1 MNIIA
6 IYPGRFQPFSKHHAA
21 TFMWLEKQFGKKNCY
36 IVTSNSVDE
45 KSPLDFNEK
54 SALINMYGFYNII
67 ESKEPY
73 NIDYVV
79 KALNLDIND
88 TAIVVLLGEKD
99 KNRLNTGL
107 KKDGTP
113 SYYTKYT
120 NNNEDLLPISQKGY
134 VLIMPHVSINV
145 NNEELNGTYVRKYL
159 GDISIPEQERKTAF
173 KEIFGWYSDKFF
185 QYLTQKFTGNNL
197 NEVKIMTPE
206 SYRGYEEL
214 LPVYDK
220 LIDADI
226 NCTWELSTDLTR
238 DYVEER
244 WKHTIIIVHDIP
256 DGKYNIDYI
265 RAAGK
270 YKNPRLTLSRAKL
283 FNNKYYVH
291 DITSGQSQYYYAQIP
306 KLIDDIKKKTE
317 GNNLNEI
324 KILDGTSKQYNI
336 NQFLKYFK
344 DYDVQLAT
352 AYNTP
357 PYTYIIKDTNISTSI
372 RFNDEHAIIK
382 WIDDKGAGNYKKNE
396 EVFKYPIDWYA
407 MYRKVI
413 YHRIQY
419 NPYLKHLMK
428 TESLNE
434 VKIVSFEGHEE
445 TVESLLDIKS
455 IILKDFK
462 NIKNLRLGKSP
473 LEIHSGKDFPILRF
487 DIDNKEYQI
496 YKSNDDYALI
506 KSGETKIRNNYHN
519 ERILLDNLYNLN
531 YGLDKN
537 INLKISEVSGV
548 YKNRKRVARSIS
560 EFQALCQK
568 NPDMLI
574 DIHYDE
580 LNPYTGEVEPSS
592 KRIGK
597 YSDSKYKGDPYW
609 NSNLHDPNEFEQL
622 ITNKYNRFVYIQ
634 PYNHKPVEVLKINIL
649 MCEQL
654 QKVDGRFYEELVKRE
669 VHPKVQYRVL
679 NPTTSMYSFYHRDR
693 KDSDNSHETEVYETF
708 SKDWWNSQLINEIKI
723 FEYPNL
729 KTLNQ
734 FIEELLKI
742 NPDIEYEFRKSSYIS
757 GKNSDSPDGSF
768 IYLYF
773 ENNGTPYIVVTGRL
787 NPNEIY
793 TTSRFHYKL
802 PGKISYLHDIN
813 LGTNI
818 AIAAKD
824 FYEDFLIKSEST
836 PINEVKVLD
845 GKSIEYNIIK
855 FKQYFKDYD
864 VQILDNITLRVELEN
879 FMLLV
884 EFSND
889 IAEVIYINPLKLMG
903 EDNRVNGLI
912 NLFYPIDFTKLQAAI
927 DSVDLEENIN
937 EIFSKEYWTKNLV
950 LEGGSGGHMAHI
962 FDLPQINT
970 GKDLENAFKVTA
982 KHVESNAASVKID
995 GVNASVRIVND
1006 EFVLDRGSNKPLDVK
1021 GVTTQDLENRFG
1033 LGHGFIKT
1041 GTEVLKIF
1049 NEGLPYTK
1057 SELTSLGLLTNPNL
1071 MFNVEYVAGQT
1082 NVQSYDENFIA
1093 IHNILEIYQ
1102 ATPKRRA
1109 TKEISYDKSV
1119 LESYVKKLSKVAA
1132 KYGFRV
1138 VHEFSTNNTT
1148 PINFR
1153 PVLSEALEFTSNGKV
1168 VKNTLHNWLTL
1179 MKLPKGIKVKF
1190 NDGKVVDAISKHVL
1204 TTVLSNNNL
1213 DELAERQYH
1222 EDIINGFLTYYATMK
1237 LGDVILQSLNSD
1249 LGPLNTQEGIV
1260 VKDSPLGQ
1268 TFKITGQ
1275 FILSGMNS
1283 KFRS

>member
-159 GDISIPEQERKTAF
+159 GDLSIPEQERKTAF

-197 NEVKIMTPE
+197 NEVKI
-206 SYRGYEEL
+206 
-214 LPVYDK
+214 
-220 LIDADI
+220 
-226 NCTWELSTDLTR
+226 
-238 DYVEER
+238 
-244 WKHTIIIVHDIP
+244 
-256 DGKYNIDYI
+256 
-265 RAAGK
+265 
-270 YKNPRLTLSRAKL
+270 
-283 FNNKYYVH
+283 
-291 DITSGQSQYYYAQIP
+291 
-306 KLIDDIKKKTE
+306 
-317 GNNLNEI
+317 
-324 KILDGTSKQYNI
+324 
-336 NQFLKYFK
+336 
-344 DYDVQLAT
+344 
-352 AYNTP
+352 
-357 PYTYIIKDTNISTSI
+357 
-372 RFNDEHAIIK
+372 
-382 WIDDKGAGNYKKNE
+382 
-396 EVFKYPIDWYA
+396 
-407 MYRKVI
+407 
-413 YHRIQY
+413 
-419 NPYLKHLMK
+419 
-428 TESLNE
+428 
-434 VKIVSFEGHEE
+434 VSFEGYEK

-669 VHPKVQYRVL
+669 VHPKIQYKVL
-679 NPTTSMYSFYHRDR
+679 NPTTTQYSYYKYLGDID
-693 KDSDNSHETEVYETF
+693 KDDDAIHETF
-708 SKDWWNSQLINEIKI
+708 SKDWWNNQLINEIKI

-742 NPDIEYEFRKSSYIS
+742 NPDIEYEFKKSSYIS

-995 GVNASVRIVND
+995 GVNASVRIVNN

-1168 VKNTLHNWLTL
+1168 VKNILHNWLTT